1 MIRMTYEEML
11 KRSAA
16 GLLAVL
22 SLFLGLTPYISGAP
36 RPAGSGNPLNPP
48 FSLALEARDRGPELS
63 FGTGLVSRSL
73 ATAPLATAPVSSGD
87 AILQP
92 RPRKGRAWLELAG
105 FQGFSIASYWI
116 RYKTHFLE
124 DWQFKMTFDSQVK
137 RILLLQG
144 WRFDSNNF
152 KLNWTHSLAGSIYYQ
167 FSRTNHASWLYSWMM
182 SVVGSTIWECSEW
195 KEVVS
200 LNDQIMTGLGSFA
213 IGEPWYQVGHYLA
226 HQSGFLWQ
234 ALSFMNPFLKINHWL
249 DRKDPRVRNYVPPGW
264 HDFGLA
270 AGVRNLSMAGRPA
283 ETAVY
288 FEVHARLTG
297 LPEYGKA
304 GDVRRTFRDTSLS
317 SMSLDYSARN
327 GTADETRFSSSA
339 VPWGSFRQKID
350 DNLEG
355 YSLIVGLGSSF
366 EYFKKRSFDYYDL
379 NPVPVNMGI
388 DLHLEVPRNFTD
400 KLAIVHLAGP
410 VVDWTVFRRGWKLR
424 SVASASFDFGL
435 INAYALNGYSQLHH
449 TPPSDTID
457 GMKTTVLYYG
467 YYYGFGGTLSGRTD
481 LDWGA
486 FRGHALASFGA
497 WGSADS
503 LDRFQV
509 RVTNNAHLSDSRF
522 RYLFGAGWKV
532 PRVPVEVFVTYE
544 GVERRGRLLEAR
556 AGTLE
561 KRLFAGL
568 EFSF

>member
-1 MIRMTYEEML
+1 MSGRNRL
-11 KRSAA
+11 AA
-16 GLLAVL
+16 AALLAVL
-22 SLFLGLTPYISGAP
+22 SPSLGLTPGVSGAP
-36 RPAGSGNPLNPP
+36 RPSGSGYRLNPP
-48 FSLALEARDRGPELS
+48 FSLAVEDRAGSAPPALRLPAQAPASVPFRDA
-63 FGTGLVSRSL
+63 SL
-73 ATAPLATAPVSSGD
+73 K
-87 AILQP
+87 P
-92 RPRKGRAWLELAG
+92 RPRKLRAWLELFG
-105 FQGFSIASYWI
+105 FQTYSIGSYWV
-116 RYKTHFLE
+116 RYKTAFPE
-124 DWQFKMTFDSQVK
+124 DWQFKMTLDSQIDRV
-137 RILLLQG
+137 IFLAG

-152 KLNWTHSLAGSIYYQ
+152 RLNWTHSLAGGTYYQ
-167 FSRTNHASWLYSWMM
+167 FGRANHASWLYSWMM
-182 SVVGSTIWECSEW
+182 SVVGSTIWELSEW
-195 KEVVS
+195 KEVIS
-200 LNDQIMTGLGSFA
+200 LNDQIMTGLGGFA

-226 HQSGFLWQ
+226 HQPGLLGR
-234 ALSFMNPFLKINHWL
+234 ALSFMNPVLKLNHWL
-249 DRKDPRVRNYVPPGW
+249 DRKDPSVWNYVPPGW

-270 AGVRNLSMAGRPA
+270 AGVRLLSAAGRPS
-283 ETAVY
+283 ETAAY
-288 FEVHARLTG
+288 FELHTRLIE
-297 LPEYGKA
+297 LPEYGRA
-304 GDVRRTFRDTSLS
+304 GDIRRTFRDTAYSAL
-317 SMSLDYSARN
+317 SLDYAERS
-327 GTADETRFSSSA
+327 GTADETRLSTAA

-379 NPVPVNMGI
+379 NPVPVNLGF

-435 INAYALNGYSQLHH
+435 INAYALNAYSQIHH
-449 TPPSDTID
+449 TLPADTIF

-467 YYYGFGGTLSGRTD
+467 YYYGFGGTFSGSTE

-486 FRGHALASFGA
+486 FRARALVSFGA

-503 LDRFQV
+503 LDRFQDQ
-509 RVTNNAHLSDSRF
+509 VTNNAHLSDTRF

-532 PRVPVEVFVTYE
+532 PRVPVELFATYE
-544 GVERRGRLLEAR
+544 GVERDGRLLGVH